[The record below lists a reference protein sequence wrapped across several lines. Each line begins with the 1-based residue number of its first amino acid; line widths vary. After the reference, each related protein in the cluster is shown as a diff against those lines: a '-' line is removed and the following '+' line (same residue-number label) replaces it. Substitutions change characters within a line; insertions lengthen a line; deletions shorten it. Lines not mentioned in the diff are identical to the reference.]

1 MYKFVVFYLFLTTGC
16 TGTLYF
22 IPESRNWNEASDYCT
37 NVLTGTLL
45 DYGSELLNFI
55 TSCSIQNT
63 KIWLGKPWPE
73 YLGCKEDKLALS
85 IKSKID
91 NNQMVECLDFCR
103 VYSLFGVQGKACM
116 CFSPTAIFNSNTECS
131 KVCPGN
137 NAETCGGFRSMDTYR
152 VVNSMSGGNC
162 QSLDYSSSVYY
173 ALHPDV
179 CDTSLSFICKVSTES
194 ATNVCNHKTQY
205 QITSV
210 QEQTTHSITDIT
222 ETTGATSEY
231 LATTS
236 QSNQI
241 VTKFTESEETTESV
255 TTTQHRVISS
265 VIPTIVSSSKQVT
278 TMGDKAATFS
288 NQLTTEEDTGNTL
301 EPTTMSQLQTTD
313 PLQMKIASL
322 DWLMFTILGF
332 VGTVLIIFVVSFCV
346 IKKNRK
352 VKHVPEEKDFEIVE
366 VSEYDRY
373 SADMVAQEQ
382 RIKRERKDR
391 KSLARRLSTEMKKM
405 SRNLSFTRYDV
416 TKREDTNDGVA
427 LASSSSN
434 KRNIKGRQNIST
446 PEFASVSFRH
456 RPMENQPFEN
466 LRFMS
471 QHYGAGHSIKSLFDK
486 AETSQGNNPRT
497 LQRISTFKPNSD
509 EQVLEKSNFKPIV
522 TIRKL
527 E

>member
-1 MYKFVVFYLFLTTGC
+1 MAFLLQEDYRSCC

-22 IPESRNWNEASDYCT
+22 IHESRSWNKASDYCT
-37 NVLTGTLL
+37 HVLTGNLL
-45 DYGSELLNFI
+45 LYGPELLNFI

-91 NNQMVECLDFCR
+91 NNQMVECLEFCR
-103 VYSLFGVQGKACM
+103 VYSLFGVQGKTCM
-116 CFSPTAIFNSNTECS
+116 CFSSTTTFNSNTECS
-131 KVCPGN
+131 NVCQGN
-137 NAETCGGFRSMDTYR
+137 SAETCGGFRSMDTYR

-162 QSLDYSSSVYY
+162 QSLHYSSSVYY
-173 ALHPDV
+173 ALRPDG
-179 CDTSLSFICKVSTES
+179 CDTSLSFICKVPTEGNN
-194 ATNVCNHKTQY
+194 NVCNHKTQY
-205 QITSV
+205 QVTTV
-210 QEQTTHSITDIT
+210 QEQTTHSTTDIT
-222 ETTGATSEY
+222 VSEKTGATTSE
-231 LATTS
+231 
-236 QSNQI
+236 SNQI
-241 VTKFTESEETTESV
+241 ITKYTESEETTEPV
-255 TTTQHRVISS
+255 TTTQHNVISS
-265 VIPTIVSSSKQVT
+265 IIPTILSTIKQVT
-278 TMGDKAATFS
+278 TTGDKAATFS
-288 NQLTTEEDTGNTL
+288 NQLTTEEDNTL
-301 EPTTMSQLQTTD
+301 EATTFSQLLTTD

-352 VKHVPEEKDFEIVE
+352 AKHVPEEKDFEIVE

-416 TKREDTNDGVA
+416 TKREDSNDG
-427 LASSSSN
+427 LTSASSSSN

-497 LQRISTFKPNSD
+497 LQRISTFKPDSD

>member
-1 MYKFVVFYLFLTTGC
+1 MKGLRFGC

-22 IPESRNWNEASDYCT
+22 IHESRSWNKASDYCT
-37 NVLTGTLL
+37 HVLTGNLL
-45 DYGSELLNFI
+45 LYGPELLNFI

-91 NNQMVECLDFCR
+91 NNQMVECLEFCR
-103 VYSLFGVQGKACM
+103 VYSLFGVQGKTCM
-116 CFSPTAIFNSNTECS
+116 CFSSTTTFNSNTECS
-131 KVCPGN
+131 NVCQGN
-137 NAETCGGFRSMDTYR
+137 SAETCGGFRSMDTYR

-162 QSLDYSSSVYY
+162 QSLHYSSSVYY
-173 ALHPDV
+173 ALRPDG
-179 CDTSLSFICKVSTES
+179 CDTSLSFICKVPTEG
-194 ATNVCNHKTQY
+194 TNNVCNHKTQY
-205 QITSV
+205 QVTTV
-210 QEQTTHSITDIT
+210 QEQTTHSTTDIT
-222 ETTGATSEY
+222 VSEKTGATTSE
-231 LATTS
+231 
-236 QSNQI
+236 SNQI
-241 VTKFTESEETTESV
+241 ITKYTESEETTEPV
-255 TTTQHRVISS
+255 TTTQHNVISS
-265 VIPTIVSSSKQVT
+265 VIPTILSTIKQVT
-278 TMGDKAATFS
+278 TTGDKAATFS
-288 NQLTTEEDTGNTL
+288 NQLTTEEDNGNTL
-301 EPTTMSQLQTTD
+301 EATTFSQLLTTD

-352 VKHVPEEKDFEIVE
+352 AKHVPEEKDFEIVE

-416 TKREDTNDGVA
+416 TKREDSNDG
-427 LASSSSN
+427 LTSASSSSN